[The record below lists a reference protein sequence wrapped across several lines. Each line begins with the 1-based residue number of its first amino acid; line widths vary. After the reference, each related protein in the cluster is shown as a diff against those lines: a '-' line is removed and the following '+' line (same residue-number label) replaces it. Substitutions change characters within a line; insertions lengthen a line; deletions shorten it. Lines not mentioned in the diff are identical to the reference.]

1 MRGYAV
7 RRVLLLLP
15 TLLGIALLTFLLS
28 NLTPGDPA
36 ESYFSRLNGRSPSTE
51 ELHHVRDELGLDR
64 PVVARFVSFV
74 GDAARGD
81 LSISFS
87 TRQPVAQ
94 ELFRRIPFTLQLAV
108 PAALLALVV
117 AVPAGVVCAVR
128 RNRFTDQVVRVL
140 SLAGASM
147 PGFWLA
153 LLLIVVFAVKL
164 HLVPVAGRGGLD
176 SYVLPVVTLAMVP
189 TASLT
194 RFTRS
199 TLLETLG
206 SDYVLTARSKG
217 LGELRVVGHHALRN
231 AFIPLLT
238 SFSNS
243 VAQLLAGAAVVE
255 TIFVWPGL
263 GKLVVDAILERDYPT
278 IAGCVLYAGVTF
290 AVINFLVDLAYAVID
305 PRVSLLRSRTA

>member
-7 RRVLLLLP
+7 RRVLLLVP
-15 TLLGIALLTFLLS
+15 TLFGIALLTFLLS

-36 ESYFSRLNGRSPSTE
+36 ESYFSRLNGRAPSTD
-51 ELHHVRDELGLDR
+51 ELQQVRNELGLDR
-64 PVVARFVSFV
+64 PLATRFVSFI

-81 LSISFS
+81 LDISYS

-94 ELFRRIPFTLQLAV
+94 ELFRRVPFTLQLAL
-108 PAALLALVV
+108 PAALLALLI

-147 PGFWLA
+147 PSFWLA
-153 LLLIVVFAVKL
+153 LLLIIVFAVKL

-176 SYVLPVVTLAMVP
+176 SYVLPIVTLAMVP
-189 TASLT
+189 AASLT

-199 TLLETLG
+199 TVLETLG

-217 LGELRVVGHHALRN
+217 LGELRVVANHALRN

-278 IAGCVLYAGVTF
+278 IAGSVLYAGVTF
-290 AVINFLVDLAYAVID
+290 AVVNLLVDLAYAVID
-305 PRVSLLRSRTA
+305 PRVSLLGSRA

>member
-7 RRVLLLLP
+7 RRVLLLVP
-15 TLLGIALLTFLLS
+15 TLLGIALLTFFLS

-36 ESYFSRLNGRSPSTE
+36 DSYFSRLNGRSPSTE
-51 ELHHVRDELGLDR
+51 ELQQVRVELGLDR
-64 PVVARFVSFV
+64 PFAARFASFI
-74 GDAARGD
+74 GDAAQGD
-81 LSISFS
+81 LDVSFS
-87 TRQPVAQ
+87 TRQPVAG
-94 ELFRRIPFTLQLAV
+94 ELLRRIPFTLQLAV
-108 PAALLALVV
+108 PAAVLALLI
-117 AVPAGVVCAVR
+117 AVPAGVLCAVR
-128 RNRFTDQVVRVL
+128 RNRFTDQAVRLL

-147 PGFWLA
+147 PSFWLA
-153 LLLIVVFAVKL
+153 LLLIIVFAVKL

-176 SYVLPVVTLAMVP
+176 SYILPIVTLAMVP
-189 TASLT
+189 AASLT

-199 TLLETLG
+199 TVLETLN

-217 LGELRVVGHHALRN
+217 LGELRVVGNHALRN
-231 AFIPLLT
+231 AIIPLLT

-278 IAGCVLYAGVTF
+278 IAGSVLYAGITF
-290 AVINFLVDLAYAVID
+290 AVVNLLVDLAYAVLD
-305 PRVSLLRSRTA
+305 PRISLVGRRR